1 MSQENVENLRRC
13 FALAND
19 QGIEA
24 AVEAFSHLIDD
35 EFGLEEAA
43 EMIDRDRYAG
53 REGFIA
59 NMRKLDE
66 SLEEIR
72 IEPLEFVDLG
82 DRLVVV
88 VSMSGRGKG
97 SGAPVEVTFA
107 QLWSMRDGK
116 AVGLRDY
123 ATKSEAL
130 EAVALRE

>member
-72 IEPLEFVDLG
+72 IEPLEFE
-82 DRLVVV
+82 
-88 VSMSGRGKG
+88 
-97 SGAPVEVTFA
+97 EVHPT
-107 QLWSMRDGK
+107 QRSYK
-116 AVGLRDY
+116 
-123 ATKSEAL
+123 
-130 EAVALRE
+130 

>member
-59 NMRKLDE
+59 NMRKLEE

>member
-1 MSQENVENLRRC
+1 VSQENVENLRGC
-13 FALAND
+13 FAVAND

-35 EFGLEEAA
+35 EFGLDEAA

-53 REGFIA
+53 REAFIA
-59 NMRKLDE
+59 NMRKLEE
-66 SLEEIR
+66 SLEDIR
-72 IEPLEFVDLG
+72 IEPLEFVDLD

-107 QLWSMRDGK
+107 QLWTMRDGK
-116 AVGLRDY
+116 AVGLHDY
-123 ATKSEAL
+123 ATKAEAL
-130 EAVALRE
+130 EAVGLLE